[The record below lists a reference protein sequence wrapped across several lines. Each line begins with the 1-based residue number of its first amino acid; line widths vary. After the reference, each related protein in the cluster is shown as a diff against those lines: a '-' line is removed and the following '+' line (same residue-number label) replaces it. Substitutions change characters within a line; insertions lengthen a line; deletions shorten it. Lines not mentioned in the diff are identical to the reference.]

1 MATTTPIKSKA
12 KPATSP
18 ETVKP
23 DTPRIAPAPKQRRR
37 PLLMVICVILVALG
51 ALGAVFAIQSVSTAQ
66 DVVAV
71 RQTVQRGQTITRED
85 LMTVKIGV
93 DPALHPILGADIDT
107 LVGKQAAYDIVAGG
121 VVTTDQVTDTLVP
134 TRGFSVIGVSVEPGA
149 APVPQLRPGSRV
161 RLVNTPGAQGEV
173 GKNEPEAIDAT
184 VVSIGADNTT
194 GATVVSLQVTNASA
208 ARAAAIA
215 STGKA
220 GIVLDGQG

>member
-1 MATTTPIKSKA
+1 MATTTPINTKA
-12 KPATSP
+12 KPAPTEAP
-18 ETVKP
+18 EP
-23 DTPRIAPAPKQRRR
+23 ATPRITPAPKQRRR

-71 RQTVQRGQTITRED
+71 RQTIQRGETITRED

-93 DPALHPILGADIDT
+93 DPALHPIPGSDIDT

-134 TRGFSVIGVSVEPGA
+134 TRGYSVIGVSLEPGA
-149 APVPQLRPGSRV
+149 APVPQLRPGSQV
-161 RLVNTPGAQGEV
+161 RLVNTPGTQGAV
-173 GKNEPEAIDAT
+173 GKNAPEAIEAT
-184 VVSIGADNTT
+184 VVSIGTDPAT
-194 GATVVSLQVTNASA
+194 GATVVSLQVTNAAA